1 MTDTLAPTDVPAED
15 RGSLDVRAKAVEH
28 IVARASL
35 QVPGCVERSA
45 GLQKL
50 ARSLPSASVTFRGSV
65 AIAELHAAATWPC
78 RAQELASTIRDTV
91 RAEAARQTG
100 IEIGRL
106 DVTLH
111 VVPADDTTTTH
122 GRRRVQ

>member
-1 MTDTLAPTDVPAED
+1 MTDTLAPADD

-28 IVARASL
+28 IVANASL
-35 QVPGCVERSA
+35 EVPGCVARPA
-45 GLQKL
+45 GIQKL

-91 RAEAARQTG
+91 RAEASRQSG
-100 IEIGRL
+100 LEISRL

-111 VVPADDTTTTH
+111 VVPADEAVGAGH
-122 GRRRVQ
+122 GTRRVL